1 MNFLLAMH
9 ARLLTT
15 ILVVLILL
23 AVWGIINF
31 VRAARPPLYR
41 AALWVAEWLIV
52 AEFVMGGLLLLGGRR
67 PAEAALHIVYG
78 VVAVL
83 TLPAA
88 FVYMRERD
96 ERAAQL
102 VYALACFF
110 LGGVLL
116 RALQTGG

>member
-1 MNFLLAMH
+1 MH

-15 ILVVLILL
+15 ILVVLALL
-23 AVWGIINF
+23 AVWGVVNF
-31 VRAARPPLYR
+31 ARRARPAPYR
-41 AALWVAEWLIV
+41 AALWVAEWLVV
-52 AEFVMGGLLLLGGRR
+52 AELVVGALLLLGGRW
-67 PAEAALHIVYG
+67 PAEPALHIVYG

-88 FVYMRERD
+88 FVYMRGRD

-110 LGGVLL
+110 LGGILL